1 MKRSR
6 LVLAALAVLA
16 LVAWQT
22 GPWRPEAWRPTGRTG
37 ERDPDPA
44 PGGGNR
50 TAELRSGA
58 LAGALARSG
67 WIPPARLD
75 GAVTISGT
83 VLDAG
88 TLEGVGGVEVV
99 FRSAA
104 GEETT
109 IADAAGR
116 YRIDVP
122 AGTYR
127 AFVRD
132 DTVLSVGPAD
142 HVRLPGLPTADAAG
156 APDEALMPLVV
167 AAADLDGV
175 DLTVRQGG
183 LLRGRVVDLA
193 GRPVGSAV
201 VGARARWFRPTL
213 GTDVAETARDGTFEL
228 RLPPGTYEI
237 DVSHPRFAGLAG
249 PLEERMLEIE
259 AGEVQ
264 GGTFTLAA
272 GCVIAGRVVGPAG
285 RPAGDGA
292 IEQQWGAGEHQ
303 FAPAGRI
310 AADGTFR
317 WTTTDEA
324 EVVLRA
330 WPWKSPPSPARSF
343 ACRDGARHEGVVFAL
358 PDRGPDLDGALVD
371 RGGAP
376 VAHAY
381 VDLAPLDEGGLA
393 QQERTDA
400 QGRWSVFELPAGRY
414 LVTAH
419 AAGRGVV
426 ATTVTVPQ
434 VGVRLQLGGTGRI
447 EGRTPQLA
455 RGSFELGL
463 LRCDDGE
470 AAIRLPAERR
480 LVTIKDHAFT
490 IEDVP
495 ACNLQIITT
504 WRDRDWEGEV
514 AVPAGGAARL
524 ELDLGEPPADPPREA
539 DDVGD
544 SAGPDEAGE
553 DDPADE

>member
-6 LVLAALAVLA
+6 LVLAALAVLV

-22 GPWRPEAWRPTGRTG
+22 EAWRPGAERTG
-37 ERDPDPA
+37 ERDPASA

-50 TAELRSGA
+50 TAERRSGA
-58 LAGALARSG
+58 LAGAPARSA

-83 VLDAG
+83 VLDMG

-99 FRSAA
+99 FRSEA

-109 IADAAGR
+109 IAGADGR

-142 HVRLPGLPTADAAG
+142 HVRLPELPTAEAAG
-156 APDEALMPLVV
+156 APDEALMPVVV
-167 AAADLDGV
+167 AAADMDGV

-183 LLRGRVVDLA
+183 MLRGQVVDLA
-193 GRPVGSAV
+193 GRPVASAV
-201 VGARARWFRPTL
+201 VRARARWLRPTL
-213 GTDVAETARDGTFEL
+213 GTDVAETASDGTFEL
-228 RLPPGTYEI
+228 RLPRGIYEVE
-237 DVSHPRFAGLAG
+237 VSHPRFAGLGG
-249 PLEERMLEIE
+249 PAADGRLEIE

-264 GGTFTLAA
+264 RRTFTLAA
-272 GCVIAGRVVGPAG
+272 GCVIAGRVVGPGGRRAG
-285 RPAGDGA
+285 EGA
-292 IEQQWGAGEHQ
+292 IEQQWGSGDHQ

-317 WTTTDEA
+317 WTTTEET

-343 ACRDGARHEGVVFAL
+343 TCRDGARHEGVVFSL
-358 PDRGPDLDGALVD
+358 PDRGPDLDGLLVD

-376 VAHAY
+376 VALAY
-381 VDLAPLDEGGLA
+381 VDLAPLDPGGMA
-393 QQERTDA
+393 QQERTDE

-414 LVTAH
+414 LVTAY

-434 VGVRLQLGGTGRI
+434 IGVRLQLGGTGRI

-470 AAIRLPAERR
+470 AVIRLPAERR

-495 ACNLQIITT
+495 ACNLQMITA

-514 AVPAGGAARL
+514 EVPAGGAAPL
-524 ELDLGEPPADPPREA
+524 ELDLGSPGDAGDA
-539 DDVGD
+539 DD
-544 SAGPDEAGE
+544 A
-553 DDPADE
+553 DDADEPDQDGGFDAADA